1 MVLCQGLAVLRLDF
15 SFFFLFFCLS
25 SLYWLVA
32 CFLQSLLMIQ
42 AQTLYQDN
50 LAKEFLE
57 KRISNY

>member
-15 SFFFLFFCLS
+15 FFLSFFCLS

>member
-15 SFFFLFFCLS
+15 FLLFCLS

-50 LAKEFLE
+50 LG
-57 KRISNY
+57 